1 MKRIA
6 GFDSGKGIAVLGMMI
21 AHTFEGGICQWSH
34 DVELSFLK
42 TIKVWV
48 LVLLSPLSI
57 ILMMGLFFT
66 FISSITCSLSV
77 LSKEKYGDHVILQ
90 YIFYRLVFAIVL
102 KGMEIIL
109 TTWWKQFDPFDLLVI
124 QLPIATIPR
133 SSHTLDSVGACG
145 WIVPFVV
152 FIVRKIHGPH
162 HILLQI
168 SLLSSMAL
176 LLLVFYQPIAL
187 TAMDIAYF
195 FEERQM
201 NGLSILFSKI
211 GSGPFMIAQCLPF
224 GIIGG
229 AIAIMLYEYPTCKQ
243 LWKYDFVFTA
253 ITAIIA
259 FIQFLFTDHFFDN
272 LLEELKPPPLRMA
285 ELVVELN
292 IIVLGLYLCE
302 DPRQPV
308 QHRALFAR
316 KGTFLRRISYVS
328 LTIFIFE
335 QYICRLSMKMFKLF
349 FGEAVDIVH
358 NVIVWNPLQIIIYM
372 ACTTGIELGIVRIW
386 EFGSFRLSCEHLM
399 ELIMGFLLNRTTPQ
413 QRDFRRVVY
422 GPNELF
428 DEASNKRKSAV
439 SSSLSSVLRVFSN
452 HHGH

>member
-21 AHTFEGGICQWSH
+21 AHTFEGGICQWNH

-42 TIKVWV
+42 TIKVWI
-48 LVLLSPLSI
+48 LILLSPFSL

-77 LSKEKYGDHVILQ
+77 ISKEKYGDHIILQ

-102 KGMEIIL
+102 KVMEIIL
-109 TTWWKQFDPFDLLVI
+109 TAWWKQFDPFDLLAI

-145 WIVPFVV
+145 WIVPLII
-152 FIVRKIHGPH
+152 FIVRKIRGPH
-162 HILLQI
+162 SIPVQI
-168 SLLSSMAL
+168 SLLSLTAL
-176 LLLVFYQPIAL
+176 ILIVFYQPIAL
-187 TAMDIAYF
+187 AAMDISNF
-195 FEERQM
+195 FEQHQM

-211 GSGPFMIAQCLPF
+211 GSGPFMLAQCLPF

-229 AIAIMLYEYPTCKQ
+229 VIAIMLYEFPTCKQ
-243 LWKYDFVFTA
+243 LWKYDFAFSVVTL
-253 ITAIIA
+253 IIA
-259 FIQFLFTDHFFDN
+259 VLQFLFTDHFWENVLGEF
-272 LLEELKPPPLRMA
+272 KPPSLRMA

-292 IIVLGLYLCE
+292 IIVLGIYLCE
-302 DPRQPV
+302 DPRQSV
-308 QHRALFAR
+308 QHRALFTR

-335 QYICRLSMKMFKLF
+335 QYLCRLSMKMFKLF
-349 FGEAVDIVH
+349 FGEAIDIAH
-358 NVIVWNPLQIIIYM
+358 NVVLWNPIQIILYM

-386 EFGSFRLSCEHLM
+386 ECGSFRLSCEHLM
-399 ELIMGFLLNRTTPQ
+399 ELVMGFLLNQ
-413 QRDFRRVVY
+413 ASAHQRDYRRVIY

-428 DEASNKRKSAV
+428 DETFNKRKSVLA
-439 SSSLSSVLRVFSN
+439 SSDSSVLHVCLN
-452 HHGH
+452 HLP